1 MKVTQEKLPDS
12 QIGLEIEISA
22 ERSEKV
28 YNHNLQNVARN
39 ANIPGFR
46 KGKVPRQVVLQKL
59 GLHVKAVTLEELI
72 KSSLSDAIEQEE
84 IESLGNYQLKTPF
97 EELVE
102 QFKPGDAFTFS
113 AIIEVPPIIQVG
125 DYSSLSVQAEEV
137 PYNEQE
143 VEDWF
148 KQRQDQLATLIPVE
162 DRAADWD
169 DVAIIDY
176 QAYEV
181 TEAGEKD
188 EAIADIKDVDF
199 KVNLK
204 PGTLVEGMVEGIV
217 GMQAQETKEIT
228 VTFPEDYPME
238 QVAGKP
244 VLFEITLKELKTK
257 ELPELDD
264 DFAEE
269 VSEFETLEE
278 LRASLEERYRKQ
290 SEEATNNN
298 IDGAI
303 VNELVKISEV
313 EIPESLVQEEITQVL
328 RETLMRLEQMGID
341 PRAIFT
347 QDSIPALRENA
358 RTEAVQRLKQILI
371 LKQVAQTEEIAVT
384 DSEIKER
391 SNEIRSRLSSDNVDL
406 QKLRT
411 VVTEELTAE
420 KTLATLREKVKVELV
435 PQGTLTPSEEEEED
449 VAAAN
454 ATVEAEAVEVTEE
467 A

>member
-12 QIGLEIEISA
+12 QIGLEIEIPA

-28 YNHNLQNVARN
+28 YNHTLQNVARN

-46 KGKVPRQVVLQKL
+46 KGKVPRQVILQKL
-59 GLHVKAVTLEELI
+59 GPHVKAVTLEELI

-162 DRAADWD
+162 DRAADWE

-181 TEAGEKD
+181 ADEGTKG
-188 EAIADIKDVDF
+188 EAIADITDTDF

-244 VLFEITLKELKTK
+244 VLFEITLKELKAK

-278 LRASLEERYRKQ
+278 LRASLEERYRNQ
-290 SEEATNNN
+290 AEEATNSN
-298 IDGAI
+298 IDTAI

-347 QDSIPALRENA
+347 QDNIPQLRENA

-371 LKQVAQTEEIAVT
+371 LKQVAQTEGIAVT

-391 SNEIRSRLSSDNVDL
+391 SNEIRARLSGDNIDVE
-406 QKLRT
+406 KLRS

-420 KTLATLREKVKVELV
+420 KTLAALREKVKVELV
-435 PQGTLTPSEEEEED
+435 PQGTLTPPEEE
-449 VAAAN
+449 VAAAD
-454 ATVEAEAVEVTEE
+454 ATVEAEAVEVPADEN

>member
-12 QIGLEIEISA
+12 QLGLEIEIPA
-22 ERSEKV
+22 ETSQKV
-28 YNHNLQNVARN
+28 YNTNLQNVARN

-46 KGKVPRQVVLQKL
+46 KGKVPRQVVVQKL

-72 KSSLSDAIEQEE
+72 KSSLSDAIEQEA

-102 QFKPGDAFTFS
+102 QFTPGNAFTFS
-113 AIIEVPPIIQVG
+113 AIIEVPPIIQLG

-137 PYNEQE
+137 PYNPEE
-143 VEDWF
+143 VENWF
-148 KQRQDQLATLIPVE
+148 KERQEKLATLIPVE
-162 DRAADWD
+162 DRAADWE

-181 TEAGEKD
+181 TETGEKG
-188 EAIADIKDVDF
+188 EAIADIKDTDF

-204 PGTLVEGMVEGIV
+204 SGTLVEGMVEGIV
-217 GMQAQETKEIT
+217 GMQAEEAKEIT
-228 VTFPEDYPME
+228 VTFPKDYPME

-244 VLFEITLKELKTK
+244 VLFEITLKELKAK

-278 LRASLEERYRKQ
+278 LKTSLEKEYREEA
-290 SEEATNNN
+290 EEATNNN
-298 IDGAI
+298 IDTAI

-347 QDSIPALRENA
+347 QDNIPQLRDNA
-358 RTEAVQRLKQILI
+358 RSEAVQRLKQNLI
-371 LKQVAQTEEIAVT
+371 LKQVAQSEAIAVA
-384 DSEIKER
+384 DSEIQER
-391 SNEIRSRLSSDNVDL
+391 SNEIRSRLSGEKIDL
-406 QKLRT
+406 ERLRAI
-411 VVTEELTAE
+411 VTEELTAE
-420 KTLATLREKVKVELV
+420 KTLEALQEKVKVELV
-435 PQGTLTPSEEEEED
+435 PQGTLTPPEEAEE
-449 VAAAN
+449 AAAN